1 MANSVVRLDKLKS
14 VYNGNIFSVRAAE
27 EMQNGFVAHLGALE
41 SGEREVY
48 AIEKPTTASI
58 TEKGLVLIA
67 HSPIIYD
74 EARNAAKTEQNY
86 KIEPGEAV
94 RAYEVEARDIFSVTK
109 EGLSLIGDN
118 AVAGNYVVAQ
128 NGSYKLKEVDT
139 LAGTEKFVGK
149 IVRQDQIGTS
159 VATGQFAGRILTY
172 VVIEVVKNEI

>member
-14 VYNGNIFSVRAAE
+14 VYTGNIFSVRASE

-48 AIEKPTTASI
+48 AIEKPTTASVA
-58 TEKGLVLIA
+58 EKGLVLIA

-74 EARNAAKTEQNY
+74 NARMAANSEQNY
-86 KIEPGEAV
+86 KIEADEVV
-94 RAYEVEARDIFSVTK
+94 RAYEVAPRDIFSVTK
-109 EGLSLIGDN
+109 EGLTLIGAD

-128 NGSYKLKEVDT
+128 NGAFKLKEVDT
-139 LAGTEKFVGK
+139 LVGTEKFVGK
-149 IVRQDQIGTS
+149 IVRQDQVGTS
-159 VATGQFAGRILTY
+159 IATGQFSGRILTY